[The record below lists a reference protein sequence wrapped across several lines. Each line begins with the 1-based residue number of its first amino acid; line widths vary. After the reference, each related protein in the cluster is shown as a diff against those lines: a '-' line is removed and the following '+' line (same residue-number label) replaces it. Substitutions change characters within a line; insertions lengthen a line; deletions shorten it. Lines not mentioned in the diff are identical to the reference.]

1 MGTTSALYNLPN
13 SVRTHDPSQ
22 DRTQD
27 QIHHLDMPKVSKSAM
42 LSATLSKSAM
52 LSATLSKSVRKM
64 NTKKC
69 KRCGRSA
76 PSNVSKKCSG
86 CHLLFP
92 IKENRMN
99 DRRGKCSKRC
109 SVCSTMAKSNRAK
122 NCFSC
127 ACPYVSSA
135 EQRLRV

>member
-27 QIHHLDMPKVSKSAM
+27 QIHHLDMPKV
-42 LSATLSKSAM
+42 SKSAM

>member
-1 MGTTSALYNLPN
+1 VPSLFVTTKTQPRPN
-13 SVRTHDPSQ
+13 QDPTKTQPRPNQ

-27 QIHHLDMPKVSKSAM
+27 QIHPLDMPKV
-42 LSATLSKSAM
+42 SKSAM

-86 CHLLFP
+86 CQFLFP
-92 IKENRMN
+92 IKESRID
-99 DRRGKCSKRC
+99 DRRGKYTKRC
-109 SVCSTMAKSNRAK
+109 SGCGTMAKSNRAK
-122 NCFSC
+122 KCYSC
-127 ACPYVSSA
+127 GCSYVSAA
-135 EQRLRV
+135 EQRIQV

>member
-27 QIHHLDMPKVSKSAM
+27 QIHHLDMPKV
-42 LSATLSKSAM
+42 SKSAM

-127 ACPYVSSA
+127 GCPYVSSA
-135 EQRLRV
+135 LQQLQV